1 MEKKYLIDGASLIKI
16 FLIKPDSAIDFIEN
30 SCIIESCYSE
40 IGDLISNRCSMEEA
54 EDEKAR
60 ITSLG
65 DDLID
70 ILKSVEIVP
79 VLWDDFKTMINI
91 AIYKKLNFK
100 EVSYLWA
107 AKENK
112 LILITDS
119 QRISK
124 AAVELDITAKTVE
137 DI

>member
-1 MEKKYLIDGASLIKI
+1 
-16 FLIKPDSAIDFIEN
+16 
-30 SCIIESCYSE
+30 
-40 IGDLISNRCSMEEA
+40 MEEA

-79 VLWDDFKTMINI
+79 VLWDDFKTMLNI

-124 AAVELDITAKTVE
+124 AAVELDITVKTVE

>member
-30 SCIIESCYSE
+30 SCTIESCYSE
-40 IGDLISNRCSMEEA
+40 VGDLISNRCSMEET
-54 EDEKAR
+54 EEEKAR

-79 VLWDDFKTMINI
+79 VLWNDFKTMLNI

-100 EVSYLWA
+100 EVRSSPRDV
-107 AKENK
+107 
-112 LILITDS
+112 ILAFSSSASSIEHLLEIRS
-119 QRISK
+119 PIS
-124 AAVELDITAKTVE
+124 L
-137 DI
+137 